1 MKAETMLHENDIS
14 LPEPPRPAGNYKA
27 AIRHDSLLFLS
38 GQFPLADGQVGYLGR
53 LGRDLDAATGYQ
65 AARLCAINVLAQLQR
80 FLGSFDAVV
89 GIARLEGYLQTAP
102 GFQDHAKVLDG
113 ASDLFH
119 HVLGDRGAHTRAV
132 IGVASLPFNAPV
144 EIVVTIRIS
153 PHKAWFWQR
162 LLGFIRI
169 KIRRSLDHRIAEGS
183 IWNWERLQT
192 KHRSISR

>member
-1 MKAETMLHENDIS
+1 MRAETILNEHDIS
-14 LPEPPRPAGNYKA
+14 LPEPPCPAGNYKA

-38 GQFPLADGQVGYLGR
+38 GQFPLVNGEVAYRGR
-53 LGRDLDAATGYQ
+53 LGRELDIAAGYQ

-113 ASDLFH
+113 ASDLFEQ
-119 HVLGDRGAHTRAV
+119 VLGDRGSHTRAV

-144 EIVVTIRIS
+144 EIVLTIRIS
-153 PHKAWFWQR
+153 P
-162 LLGFIRI
+162 
-169 KIRRSLDHRIAEGS
+169 
-183 IWNWERLQT
+183 
-192 KHRSISR
+192 

>member
-1 MKAETMLHENDIS
+1 MKAETILNEHDIS

-38 GQFPLADGQVGYLGR
+38 GQFPFANGQLAYRGR
-53 LGRDLDAATGYQ
+53 LGRELDVATGYQ
-65 AARLCAINVLAQLQR
+65 AARLCAMNVLAQLQR

-89 GIARLEGYLQTAP
+89 GIARLEGYVQSAP
-102 GFQDHAKVLDG
+102 EFQEHAKVLDG

-144 EIVVTIRIS
+144 EIVLTIRIS
-153 PHKAWFWQR
+153 P
-162 LLGFIRI
+162 
-169 KIRRSLDHRIAEGS
+169 
-183 IWNWERLQT
+183 
-192 KHRSISR
+192 